1 MRILVT
7 GQCTVHWG
15 RLEYGNIGNYY
26 ITEALFRELHRV
38 FPAAEVVTTF
48 QMTEEFCLAENV
60 SCLPMELFY
69 SWSENDLARSLEEL
83 GIATLYASTG
93 RLPAK
98 TPFIKEVMKSDLVID
113 FSGEMWGD
121 HAEPVGKSRFLVGL
135 IKDRVAQLLGKPVV
149 LLAGS
154 QGPFTDAETKG
165 IAQEVFRNFRL
176 VLNREEASEEL
187 LRREGFDVSR
197 VSNFTCPAFL
207 FEGTANA
214 EIADILALEGIGRA
228 HPTVGFCLCGFNMLE
243 GPYDKAPRRDEEF
256 TQFAEVVEFI
266 VGELGAHVFL
276 MSHQNGFER
285 DPAFKLINGRDYPYA
300 RQLHDVVARRGKVSM
315 DKVNCLRGP
324 YGPAQTKA
332 IIRQFDM
339 FVSGRI
345 HAFVAAVSQ
354 SVPTVIITRGHGGV
368 SHRNLGFAR
377 SVGLADYVAD
387 PASVTDMKAKIAEC
401 WARREALR
409 AELGQRMAGVR
420 QLAHDCF
427 DALREIFAPAVAV
440 GHGRLDPP

>member
-26 ITEALFRELHRV
+26 ITEILFRELHRV
-38 FPAAEVVTTF
+38 FPGAEVVTTF
-48 QMTEEFCLAENV
+48 QMTEGFCRAERV

-69 SWSENDLARSLEEL
+69 SWSDEDLPRALEEL
-83 GIATLYASTG
+83 GVATIYATTG
-93 RLPAK
+93 RLVK
-98 TPFIKEVMKSDLVID
+98 TTPFVEEVLKSDLVID

-121 HAEPVGKSRFLVGL
+121 HAEPVGENRFLVGL

-154 QGPFTDAETKG
+154 QGPFNDAETKG
-165 IAQEVFRNFRL
+165 FAQEVFRNFRL
-176 VLNREEASEEL
+176 VLNREAASEEL

-197 VSNFTCPAFL
+197 VGNYTCPAFL
-207 FEGTANA
+207 FEGRPDA
-214 EIADILALEGIGRA
+214 EMAEVLAREGIEEGR
-228 HPTVGFCLCGFNMLE
+228 PSVGFCLCGFNMLE

-256 TQFAEVVEFI
+256 TQFAEAVEFI
-266 VGELGAHVFL
+266 VNDLGARVFL

-285 DPAFKLINGRDYPYA
+285 DPEFKLINGRDYPYA
-300 RQLHDVVARRGKVSM
+300 RQLREVVARRGKVPMSE
-315 DKVNCLRGP
+315 VVCLRGP
-324 YGPAQTKA
+324 HGPAETKA
-332 IIRQFDM
+332 IIRRFDM

-354 SVPTVIITRGHGGV
+354 NVPTVIITRGHGGV

-377 SVGLADYVAD
+377 AVGLETLVSD
-387 PASVTDMKAKIAEC
+387 PASAEDMKAKIAEC
-401 WARREALR
+401 WARREELR
-409 AELGQRMAGVR
+409 ARLAERMPAVR
-420 QLAHDCF
+420 QQAHDCF
-427 DALREIFAPAVAV
+427 DRLREIFEPAAA
-440 GHGRLDPP
+440 GGR